1 MEKGDKAIMKSKGK
15 EAKAKEKAKEK
26 EKESW
31 TDLLKPALW
40 IVFFA
45 VALVGTA
52 LYLVAESKVGVFQP
66 FQLATVAGLLGGFP
80 LVAGYGEK
88 LGDEGVGKKLKVIGW
103 VYLLSAIM
111 FVVFGFY
118 QAADM
123 AGMFI
128 GSGALEWI
136 MIVIYGVT
144 FYVGALAMIYGM
156 WKSLE
161 MLGGLL
167 KEEAPWQ
174 KVVSAVKRISEKK
187 SK

>member
-1 MEKGDKAIMKSKGK
+1 MKKGDKAIMKSKGK
-15 EAKAKEKAKEK
+15 EAK

-40 IVFFA
+40 IVFFT
-45 VALVGTA
+45 VALVGAA
-52 LYLVAESKVGVFQP
+52 LYLVAVYKVGDFQP

-80 LVAGYGEK
+80 LVAGYSEK
-88 LGDEGVGKKLKVIGW
+88 LGDEGVRKKLKVIGW

-118 QAADM
+118 QAADI
-123 AGMFI
+123 AGIFTVNEV
-128 GSGALEWI
+128 LKRI
-136 MIVIYGVT
+136 MMVIYGVT
-144 FYVGALAMIYGM
+144 FYVGVLAMIYGM

-174 KVVSAVKRISEKK
+174 KVVSAVKEIGERGRK
-187 SK
+187 

>member
-1 MEKGDKAIMKSKGK
+1 MKKGDKAIMKSEGK
-15 EAKAKEKAKEK
+15 EEKA
-26 EKESW
+26 KESW

-52 LYLVAESKVGVFQP
+52 LYLVAEYKVGVFQP
-66 FQLATVAGLLGGFP
+66 FQLATVTGLLGGFP

-88 LGDEGVGKKLKVIGW
+88 LGDEEVRKKLKVIGW

-111 FVVFGFY
+111 FVLFGFY
-118 QAADM
+118 QAADR
-123 AGMFI
+123 AGLFT
-128 GSGALEWI
+128 GSGALEWL

-161 MLGGLL
+161 MLSGLL

-174 KVVSAVKRISEKK
+174 KVVSAVKGIREKK

>member
-15 EAKAKEKAKEK
+15 EAKAKA
-26 EKESW
+26 KESW

-52 LYLVAESKVGVFQP
+52 LYLVAEYKVGVFQP

-88 LGDEGVGKKLKVIGW
+88 SGDEGVRKKLIVIGW

-123 AGMFI
+123 AGIFTVNEV
-128 GSGALEWI
+128 LKRI
-136 MIVIYGVT
+136 MMVIYGVT
-144 FYVGALAMIYGM
+144 FYVGVLAMIYGM

-174 KVVSAVKRISEKK
+174 KVVSAVKEIGERGRK
-187 SK
+187 

>member
-1 MEKGDKAIMKSKGK
+1 MKKGDQAIMKSKGK
-15 EAKAKEKAKEK
+15 EAK

-40 IVFFA
+40 IVFFT
-45 VALVGTA
+45 VVLVGAA
-52 LYLVAESKVGVFQP
+52 LYLVAVYKVGDFQP

-88 LGDEGVGKKLKVIGW
+88 LVDEEVRKKLKVIGW

-118 QAADM
+118 QAANM
-123 AGMFI
+123 AGMFT
-128 GSGALEWI
+128 GSAALEWI

-174 KVVSAVKRISEKK
+174 KVVSAIKGISEKE
-187 SK
+187 SKQVRY